1 MPKRRRRSR
10 RRRRGGENSLQQIE
24 HGADDFT
31 NTIMKEPDKFVGA
44 ISGELTKKETRRSKV
59 KRKAK
64 EYGTRVMGFLKK
76 FKFWGGR
83 RRTRRGRRRRRRR
96 TRRCHHRRGR
106 RHTKRCRRRRS
117 RRRRRRRR

>member
-10 RRRRGGENSLQQIE
+10 RRRRGGVGENSLQQIE

-31 NTIMKEPDKFVGA
+31 NTITKEPDKFADA

-76 FKFWGGR
+76 FKF
-83 RRTRRGRRRRRRR
+83 
-96 TRRCHHRRGR
+96 
-106 RHTKRCRRRRS
+106 
-117 RRRRRRRR
+117 